1 MYYTKSVGGGKYC
14 SAEFITNGDKSWTI
28 TIIQTVDE
36 GTFKRTYK
44 LSDKEPAKKYN
55 DDDNG
60 GGNESVGNKPKN
72 ILKKGV
78 GKVTGLFKKKK

>member
-1 MYYTKSVGGGKYC
+1 MKTFRIGGVHP
-14 SAEFITNGDKSWTI
+14 AAN
-28 TIIQTVDE
+28 
-36 GTFKRTYK
+36 K

-60 GGNESVGNKPKN
+60 GGNEGGGKKPKD